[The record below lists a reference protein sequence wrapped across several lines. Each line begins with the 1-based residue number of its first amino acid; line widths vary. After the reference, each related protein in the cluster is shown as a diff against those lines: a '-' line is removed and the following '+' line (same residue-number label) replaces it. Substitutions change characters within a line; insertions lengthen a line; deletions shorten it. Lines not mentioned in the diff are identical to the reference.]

1 MKNFLIKQ
9 YEQNNKFKISHN
21 YLSEQFKNSDKIL
34 KDIKKLLSEG
44 DFTLGKKVI
53 DLEILF
59 SKLTGTKYAFGVGSG
74 TDAIFLSLKALD
86 LKPGDE
92 VITSSFTFYATIGA
106 IVTAG
111 LKPVFCD
118 IGEDLNIDPKLIE
131 KKITKKTKVILPV
144 HWAGKVC
151 YMDSIMKIANKYNL
165 NVIEDSC
172 HAIGANYKKK
182 SAGSF
187 GISGCFSFHPLKNIN
202 VWGDGGIICTN
213 DKKFANK
220 ISLLRNHGLINRNE
234 CKIFGYNS
242 RLDTLQAIVA
252 YNLIKK
258 NLKYITNRR
267 IFNSQY
273 LVKKLSKLD
282 QINIPQRKAKNSK
295 TVYHLYQIRVK
306 EQKKLTNYLKKK
318 GVDAK
323 IHYPIPIHKQKA
335 YLNKFKRRYKDLNIT
350 DMVSKEIISL
360 PVHEFVT
367 KKDLDFM
374 VNIIKDFYKNK

>member
-92 VITSSFTFYATIGA
+92 VITLSFTFYATIGA

-273 LVKKLSKLD
+273 LDKKLSKLD

>member
-53 DLEILF
+53 DFEILF

-273 LVKKLSKLD
+273 LDKKLSKLD

>member
-273 LVKKLSKLD
+273 LDKKLSKLD